1 MYSMSGQTPFR
12 NPGKEDCTS
21 LNKPAKLSAVTP
33 DKARFSD
40 ATARRNLCASIDDF
54 CANLRAARVSDLT
67 DLKGVGLLIGSSTVS
82 VLKAAVEEGAGV
94 PARIRVPLIRSVIP
108 KVSGA
113 GVLLANFL
121 H

>member
-40 ATARRNLCASIDDF
+40 ATARRNLGASI
-54 CANLRAARVSDLT
+54 ANLRAARVSDLT

-82 VLKAAVEEGAGV
+82 VL
-94 PARIRVPLIRSVIP
+94 
-108 KVSGA
+108 
-113 GVLLANFL
+113 
-121 H
+121 